1 MVLPQET
8 IYVRVKR
15 KNQTFFV
22 LCTPNEKVKMVIL
35 KIAKIV
41 DRDPKLIRLLRRD
54 RNGTSIVIQED
65 ANLRD
70 QNVGVVGG
78 GGVAG
83 GAGGNGRAAEGNAE
97 EELLNAKEGN
107 DMDRIKTAIT
117 RAKKDDIDKEHIRAA
132 ERKLA
137 KLVDV
142 SEIIEVVFSSD
153 GQNWEAPGYDELE
166 TIAPPEPAAPA

>member
-1 MVLPQET
+1 MGGEWT
-8 IYVRVKR
+8 RS
-15 KNQTFFV
+15 
-22 LCTPNEKVKMVIL
+22 
-35 KIAKIV
+35 
-41 DRDPKLIRLLRRD
+41 RRE
-54 RNGTSIVIQED
+54 R
-65 ANLRD
+65 
-70 QNVGVVGG
+70 
-78 GGVAG
+78 
-83 GAGGNGRAAEGNAE
+83 E